1 MTDPLN
7 RVEMIAEIR
16 RLNGLLNEAKRRA
29 VMLAEREQAERV
41 AEAVLI
47 DKLTAAG
54 LRAQTLLR
62 KLRAVRREP

>member
-1 MTDPLN
+1 VSDALN
-7 RVEMIAEIR
+7 RLEMIAEIR
-16 RLNGLLNEAKRRA
+16 RLNGLLTEAKRRA
-29 VMLAEREQAERV
+29 VTLAEREQAERV
-41 AEAVLI
+41 AEAALI